1 MNKDDSLAERYEQIR
16 RALLGRQ
23 QPEAMWG
30 LAVLR
35 TRGMAAWVKLW
46 REYGE
51 GEVKHRPAGSLELA
65 ASRLSPENEEVV
77 RVLAEMVWAIHEEA
91 VS

>member
-1 MNKDDSLAERYEQIR
+1 VKKDDSLAERYEQIR
-16 RALLGRQ
+16 RTLLGRQ
-23 QPEAMWG
+23 QPVAMWG

-35 TRGMAAWVKLW
+35 TRGMAAWAKSW

-51 GEVKHRPAGSLELA
+51 GDVKRRLSEPLEPAS
-65 ASRLSPENEEVV
+65 SRLSRGSEEVV

>member
-1 MNKDDSLAERYEQIR
+1 VNKDDSLAERYEQIR
-16 RALLGRQ
+16 RTFLGRQ
-23 QPEAMWG
+23 QPVAMWG

-35 TRGMAAWVKLW
+35 TRGMAAWVKSW
-46 REYGE
+46 REYGG
-51 GEVKHRPAGSLELA
+51 GEVKHRSAGSLEPA
-65 ASRLSPENEEVV
+65 ASHLLPGSEEVV